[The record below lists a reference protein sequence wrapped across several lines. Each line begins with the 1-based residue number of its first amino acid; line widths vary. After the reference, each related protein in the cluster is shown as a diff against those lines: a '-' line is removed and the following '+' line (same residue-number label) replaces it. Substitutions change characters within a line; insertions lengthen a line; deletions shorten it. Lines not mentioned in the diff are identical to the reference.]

1 MLIGAIRKP
10 SSHNHVSALLATT
23 LLTAAFAPSAA
34 FAQTASPAAVAAVPP
49 SNEDIIVTGSQIA
62 RTGFD
67 TPTPVTVIG
76 IADFERVAAPNIADT
91 LNQLP
96 ALKASATPQ
105 SSTNLSKIAGAN
117 FLDLRG
123 LTYLRTLVLVDGK
136 RYMPSSPEGV
146 INVNNIP
153 QAAIGAVEVVTGGAS
168 AVYGSDA
175 VAGVVNFKLDDTL
188 DGVRSN
194 AQFGISKYGDRENW
208 LGSIAVGKNF
218 ASGRGHVLFAGDYA
232 KSKGIPR
239 VGSRPW
245 GNQTLINNPA
255 YTTTNNEPLYLL
267 VEDGRTSNSSYGG
280 VINSAVGPNGTALL
294 RGIDFLGGNQ
304 VGQFDYGTL
313 TTTTTQ
319 KGGSGINNTEDL
331 VLEQP
336 YERYSLLAKVTYEF
350 SPEFNFYGR
359 VSYAGSK
366 MIGDSII
373 GADQITIQRDNVFI
387 PAPVRAILDANPGI
401 TSFTMGRTLNDYA
414 RGYFDQDVWNWQ
426 AIAGLKGSIVGSWQY
441 DLSASYGKS
450 RNKTVFM
457 DSRITAAWRNA
468 YDVIDNPATPGV
480 VDPICRSSVADPG
493 NGCIPL
499 NLFGP
504 IAAGEQ
510 SAAIAN
516 ILGPSIRDWHQTQKT
531 LDFVVRGNLV
541 DLPAGPVAFA
551 GGAHVRTFTSETTSD
566 PLSASRPGGATVFRV
581 GNTIPFKGT
590 QDVWEAFGEVL
601 IPILS
606 GMPFAEQLDLSL
618 AGRVTDYKTSGRVET
633 WKIGGNYAITDTIR
647 LRATRS
653 RDIRA
658 PNIQELFAAGQTLVF
673 GINDPV
679 RNETY
684 LVSTS
689 QGGNPNLVPE
699 KADTFTAGIVIEP
712 IPQLRLSVDYYD
724 IKVDG
729 AIAAL
734 SAQQIV
740 TSCNSGDTAVCSLIT
755 REGSTDGTSPGRVT
769 GILLAPANF
778 QSIKTKGID
787 FEAAYSF
794 PLWNGQ
800 ADVRVLA
807 NYLKELE
814 LTGAQGAVTDLAGSV
829 AQPFIDGLNG
839 TPTWRGQAVLG
850 FSNDAFRANVT
861 GRYVGGGVVT
871 RDFVATKPDV
881 PITDPI
887 SVKGRLYVDLSAE
900 VGLFDVG
907 SEGKVSVYGTILNA
921 LNTQPPI
928 TGYDGY
934 GAPRHLFDV
943 VGRQYTIGVR
953 FNY

>member
-1 MLIGAIRKP
+1 MLQTPIRSLSGAAHGASLLVTTILAGL
-10 SSHNHVSALLATT
+10 AL
-23 LLTAAFAPSAA
+23 
-34 FAQTASPAAVAAVPP
+34 PAAAQAQRASGAAAGDAAQP
-49 SNEDIIVTGSQIA
+49 EDIIVTGSQIA

-67 TPTPVTVIG
+67 TATPVTVVG
-76 IADFERVAAPNIADT
+76 VADFQRVATPNIADT

-105 SSTNLSKIAGAN
+105 SSTNLSKIAGGN

-136 RYMPSSPEGV
+136 RFMPGSPEGV

-153 QAAIGAVEVVTGGAS
+153 QAAIGSVEVVTGGAS

-175 VAGVVNFKLDDTL
+175 VAGVVNFKLDDRL

-194 AQFGISKYGDRENW
+194 AQFGVSDYGDRQNW
-208 LGSIAVGKNF
+208 LFSAAIGKRF
-218 ASGRGHVLFAGDYA
+218 ADDRGHVLIAGDYG
-232 KSKGIPR
+232 KSGGVPR

-255 YTTTNNEPLYLL
+255 FTSTNSEPQFIL
-267 VEDGRTSNSSYGG
+267 VPDGRTSNVSAGG
-280 VINSAVGPNGTALL
+280 VINSAVGPGGTALL
-294 RGIDFLGGNQ
+294 RGINFLGNGQ

-313 TTTTTQ
+313 TTATTQ
-319 KGGSGINNTEDL
+319 RGGSGINNTEDL

-336 YERYSLLAKVTYEF
+336 FERWSALVNASFEL
-350 SPEFNFYGR
+350 SPEFTLYGR
-359 VSYAGSK
+359 FSYSGSSLV
-366 MIGDSII
+366 GDSII

-387 PAPVRAILDANPGI
+387 PAPVRTILNANPDI

-414 RGYFDQDVWNWQ
+414 RGFFDQDVWNWQ
-426 AIAGLKGSIVGSWQY
+426 AIVGLKGNIVGSWNY

-450 RNKTVFM
+450 ENKTIFA
-457 DSRITAAWRNA
+457 DTRITAPWRNA
-468 YDVIDNPATPGV
+468 VDAIDNPATPGV
-480 VDPICRSSVADPG
+480 VDPICRSTLTNPN

-504 IAAGEQ
+504 IAPGEQ
-510 SAAIAN
+510 ANAIAN
-516 ILGPSIRDWHQTQKT
+516 ILGPSLRVWNQTQKT
-531 LDFVVRGNLV
+531 IDFVVRGNLF
-541 DLPAGPVAFA
+541 DLPAGAVAAA
-551 GGAHVRTFTSETTSD
+551 GGVHWRSFESATTSD

-581 GNTIPFKGT
+581 GNTIPFFGSE
-590 QDVWEAFGEVL
+590 DVWEAFGEVL
-601 IPILS
+601 VPILS
-606 GMPFAEQLDLSL
+606 DMPFAEQLDLSL
-618 AGRVTDYKTSGRVET
+618 AGRVTDYRTSGQVTT
-633 WKIGGNYAITDTIR
+633 WKIGGNYAITPEIR

-658 PNIQELFAAGQTLVF
+658 PNIQELFAAGQTLIF

-679 RNETY
+679 RNEVY
-684 LVSTS
+684 LVSTT

-699 KADTFTAGIVIEP
+699 KADTFTAGIVLEP
-712 IPQLRLSVDYYD
+712 VSRLRMSIDFYD

-729 AIAAL
+729 VIAAL

-740 TSCNSGDTAVCSLIT
+740 NSCNAGDTAVCGLIS

-778 QSIKTKGID
+778 QRVKTRGID
-787 FEAAYSF
+787 FEAAYDF
-794 PLWNGQ
+794 PLWSGT
-800 ADVRVLA
+800 ADIRVLA
-807 NYLKELE
+807 NYLMDLE
-814 LTGAQGAVTDLAGSV
+814 LTGAQGAVTNLAGSV

-839 TPTWRGQAVLG
+839 TPDWRGQAVVG
-850 FSNDAFRANVT
+850 WSNDRFRFNLT

-871 RDFVATKPDV
+871 RDFVPTKPDV

-887 SVKGRLYVDLSAE
+887 KVNGRLYVDLSAE
-900 VGLFDVG
+900 AGLFNVG
-907 SEGKVSVYGTILNA
+907 DSGKFSIYGTILNA
-921 LNTQPPI
+921 FNTDGPI

-943 VGRQYTIGVR
+943 IGRQYTIGVR